1 MRSML
6 FVPGNSMRMIAKA
19 ATLPADAIIL
29 DLEDAVPLPDK
40 ATARIMIRDSIKDV
54 KLGGS
59 YVFVRVN
66 ALTTNLT
73 AEDLKFVAVEGLDGL
88 MLAKSETKSDI
99 VELDSM
105 LEETEKGGGLE
116 PRSLK
121 VVPLIESAKGVIN
134 AYEIASASERI
145 IAVAFGAG
153 DYYRDL
159 GRGASFSPEQTEL
172 LYARSRIVNCSVA
185 AGVQAIDTVFFGLLT
200 DREGFMKEMMLALQL
215 GFKGKLL
222 IHPTQIEP
230 VNKAFSPLPDEAEY
244 ARRVVEAFEE
254 AQARGLGA
262 ISFEGKMI
270 DYMNYKQAKDLVR
283 LVEFIAEEEDE
294 SPLL

>member
-1 MRSML
+1 
-6 FVPGNSMRMIAKA
+6 MRMIAKA

-244 ARRVVEAFEE
+244 ARRVVEAFEK